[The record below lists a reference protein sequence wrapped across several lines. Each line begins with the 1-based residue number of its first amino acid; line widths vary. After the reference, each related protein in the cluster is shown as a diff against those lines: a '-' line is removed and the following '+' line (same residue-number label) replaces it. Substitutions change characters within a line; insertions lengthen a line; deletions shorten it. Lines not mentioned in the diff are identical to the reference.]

1 MGKALKIT
9 LVVLAAA
16 VAATLTVAYY
26 TFDPA
31 STPFAPRCLF
41 RVITGWECPG
51 CGSQRM
57 LHALLHGD
65 FAAAWQYNAFLMI
78 MLPVLALLAYA
89 SFRRRRYPMLYAR
102 LNSPAMIIAL
112 TVLLIAWAVLRNIF
126 NI

>member
-9 LVVLAAA
+9 LTVLTAV

-41 RVITGWECPG
+41 RAITGLECPG

-57 LHALLHGD
+57 IHALLHGD
-65 FAAAWQYNAFLMI
+65 FAAAWRHNAFLMI
-78 MLPVLALLAYA
+78 MLPVLSLLAYA
-89 SFRRRRYPMLYAR
+89 SFRRRRHPMLYAR
-102 LNSPAMIIAL
+102 LNSPAMIVTL
-112 TVLLIAWAVLRNIF
+112 TVLLLGWGIMRNVFDI
-126 NI
+126 